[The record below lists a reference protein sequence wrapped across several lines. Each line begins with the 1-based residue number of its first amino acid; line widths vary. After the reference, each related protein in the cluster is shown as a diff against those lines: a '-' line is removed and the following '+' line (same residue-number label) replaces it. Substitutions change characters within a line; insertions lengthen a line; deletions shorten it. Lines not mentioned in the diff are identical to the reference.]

1 MLTDKMKEK
10 MKEITFVLELSRK
23 KYKVEIFDKTP
34 GAEVVYFIFPYFR
47 PDEDYDIP
55 VMPFVALQRNIINI
69 VARVEKYLDYT
80 QYNQI
85 LPVLNDLN
93 SQTVIK
99 YYINPALTKL
109 EAVFSIINIDFN
121 IPDKSNTEYILNI
134 LSQIERSFSSNDII
148 RKVFQW

>member
-10 MKEITFVLELSRK
+10 MKEIEFTLKLSGK

-34 GAEVVYFIFPYFR
+34 GEEVVYFIFPYFC
-47 PDEDYDIP
+47 PDEYYDIP
-55 VMPFVALQRNIINI
+55 VMPIIALQKNIINI
-69 VARVEKYLDYT
+69 VVRVEKTLNT
-80 QYNQI
+80 EHLKI
-85 LPVLNDLN
+85 LPLLNNLN

-121 IPDKSNTEYILNI
+121 IPGKNNTEYILNI
-134 LSQIERSFSSNDII
+134 LSQIEMSFRSNDILREI
-148 RKVFQW
+148 F